1 MAKGGI
7 EAPSEAEIKEL
18 SEIAIPEKP
27 SREEERLLGMCIR
40 SHYIVLVRYG
50 FSGYSDVISIFS
62 SDMSPIFLTPTSM
75 QLFI

>member
-27 SREEERLLGMCIR
+27 SREEERFR
-40 SHYIVLVRYG
+40 PSDP
-50 FSGYSDVISIFS
+50 FSFA
-62 SDMSPIFLTPTSM
+62 
-75 QLFI
+75 